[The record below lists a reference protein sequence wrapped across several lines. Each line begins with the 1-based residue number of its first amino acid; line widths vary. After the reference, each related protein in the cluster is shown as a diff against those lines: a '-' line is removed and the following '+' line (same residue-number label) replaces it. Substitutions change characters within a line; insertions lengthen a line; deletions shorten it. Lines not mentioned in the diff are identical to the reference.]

1 MFGDIISA
9 GLSFLGGQQ
18 TNQKSWDIAQA
29 SNQFS
34 AEQAQKQMDFQERMR
49 STQYQTAVDDLK
61 KAGLNPMLAYSQ
73 GGAGTPSGA
82 AGSSHTAPV
91 RNALGEAVTAYL
103 AATQNEADVN
113 LKNSAAI
120 QTNAQTAKTNA
131 EIVQIGTQ
139 IEKILADTDV
149 SKQTFKNL
157 QATLD
162 QIIAQV
168 KLTSEQTRVA
178 SAQTGK
184 TIAEEKNITANVAPS
199 GDPFWYRDLKK
210 VFPTPSKLESLIRD
224 KYLQFRRK

>member
-1 MFGDIISA
+1 MLGNIISSA
-9 GLSFLGGQQ
+9 LNFIGGQQ
-18 TNQKSWDIAQA
+18 ANQKAWDISQSAQA
-29 SNQFS
+29 AS
-34 AEQAQKQMDFQERMR
+34 ASQAQAQMDFQERMR
-49 STQYQTAVDDLK
+49 NTQYQTAVEDMK

-82 AGSSHTAPV
+82 AGQGYTAPV

-113 LKNSAAI
+113 LKNTAAI

-149 SKQTFKNL
+149 SKQTYKNL
-157 QATLD
+157 QASLD

-168 KLTSEQTRVA
+168 KLTTEQTRVA

-184 TIAEEKNITANVAPS
+184 TIAEEKNISANVAPS
-199 GDPFWYRDLKK
+199 GDPWWYRDLKNSFK
-210 VFPTPSKLESLIRD
+210 RISQNPKLLVPFGG
-224 KYLQFRRK
+224 K

>member
-1 MFGDIISA
+1 MLGDIISA
-9 GLSFLGGQQ
+9 AASFIGGQQ
-18 TNQKSWDIAQA
+18 TNQKSWDIAQSA
-29 SNQFS
+29 QAAS

-49 STQYQTAVDDLK
+49 ATQYQTSVEDLK
-61 KAGLNPMLAYSQ
+61 KAGLNPMLAYQQ

-82 AGSSHTAPV
+82 AGQGYTAPV
-91 RNALGEAVTAYL
+91 RNALGDAVTAYL

-113 LKNSAAI
+113 LKNTAAI

-131 EIVQIGTQ
+131 EIVQIGTM

-149 SKQTFKNL
+149 SKQTYKNL

-168 KLTSEQTRVA
+168 KLTTQQTAAA

-184 TIAEEKNITANVAPS
+184 TIAEEKNISANIAPS
-199 GDPFWYRDLKK
+199 VDPFWYRDLKK
-210 VFPTPSKLESLIRD
+210 VFPTPSKLESFIRD
-224 KYLQFRRK
+224 KYLQYRRK